1 MRKFRIKWKK
11 PHNKERVTVRVNL
24 LAERERNNK
33 SSVTSQIH
41 TDRERE
47 RRRERDDDV
56 YE

>member
-1 MRKFRIKWKK
+1 M
-11 PHNKERVTVRVNL
+11 

-47 RRRERDDDV
+47 KERERDDDV